1 MEAADVQHR
10 ILSFTRAA
18 DFRAW
23 YGACWCTRQ
32 ITGNFAA
39 DVLRAPWWLIDQTGE
54 DVILQVFGFCSSAS
68 QLRLASLGRG
78 WRRASQRREAWRHLR
93 LSFGWGRDVE
103 LRCLLRALQHFARH
117 YGISVLPEREV
128 SKPGSPKGNLPRT
141 PPSTPTELKKP
152 MLPAC
157 EGSGIQP
164 SQQPSSQ
171 LVFRR
176 HGVEAQAGEDGPMKE
191 LWLLEPDRA
200 NNGARRTLLRAVM
213 QEPKMLAGRAVL
225 ELDSGAG
232 MVGLVAAHLCRTM
245 TLTAADELGCRLLR
259 FNAQSLHTA
268 ANASGRTKS
277 CQAASVRGI
286 TGRQVPV
293 YVYSMPHS
301 TSGAGELARQW
312 QWDSGTAMRSMRPS
326 LVAPQFDVMLHAGRI
341 APEVLALGDALRLP
355 MFLQSLQSAV
365 ARAGKALLE
374 LSCELLTLGGS
385 LLAVG
390 NVVDGTDLAEL
401 VHTSRQAKLFSVER
415 DEVLRDETEG
425 YFRLLQLRR
434 RR

>member
-1 MEAADVQHR
+1 
-10 ILSFTRAA
+10 
-18 DFRAW
+18 
-23 YGACWCTRQ
+23 
-32 ITGNFAA
+32 
-39 DVLRAPWWLIDQTGE
+39 
-54 DVILQVFGFCSSAS
+54 
-68 QLRLASLGRG
+68 
-78 WRRASQRREAWRHLR
+78 
-93 LSFGWGRDVE
+93 
-103 LRCLLRALQHFARH
+103 
-117 YGISVLPEREV
+117 
-128 SKPGSPKGNLPRT
+128 
-141 PPSTPTELKKP
+141 

-157 EGSGIQP
+157 EGSGIQL

-176 HGVEAQAGEDGPMKE
+176 HGVEAQADEDGPMKE

-200 NNGARRTLLRAVM
+200 NNGARRTLLRAVV

-225 ELDSGAG
+225 EMDSGAG
-232 MVGLVAAHLCRTM
+232 MVGLAAAHLCRTM
-245 TLTAADELGCRLLR
+245 TLTAADDLGCRLLR

-268 ANASGRTKS
+268 TNASGRAKS
-277 CQAASVRGI
+277 CQAASVSGI

-293 YVYSMPHS
+293 YVYSMPQS

-326 LVAPQFDVMLHAGRI
+326 LVAPQFDVMLHAGLI
-341 APEVLALGDALRLP
+341 APE
-355 MFLQSLQSAV
+355 
-365 ARAGKALLE
+365 ALLE
-374 LSCELLTLGGS
+374 LSCELLTLGGV

-415 DEVLRDETEG
+415 DEVLRDEAEG

>member
-1 MEAADVQHR
+1 MCSVRRGGCSTRPGRTSSCRSSAFAPLLLSCAWPAWGAA
-10 ILSFTRAA
+10 SSAA
-18 DFRAW
+18 
-23 YGACWCTRQ
+23 
-32 ITGNFAA
+32 
-39 DVLRAPWWLIDQTGE
+39 LRAP
-54 DVILQVFGFCSSAS
+54 
-68 QLRLASLGRG
+68 LRHQ
-78 WRRASQRREAWRHLR
+78 RAS
-93 LSFGWGRDVE
+93 V
-103 LRCLLRALQHFARH
+103 AR
-117 YGISVLPEREV
+117 GVQARKPEREPATDAALHANGHALGLTLEHQDTASSGYIEWRGIKLV
-128 SKPGSPKGNLPRT
+128 AVMRHAYTARTLGEAHNLFRNDGLCIEFNVIPEKWYAH
-141 PPSTPTELKKP
+141 ELKKP

-157 EGSGIQP
+157 EGSGIQL

-176 HGVEAQAGEDGPMKE
+176 HGVEAQADEDGPMKE

-200 NNGARRTLLRAVM
+200 NNGARRTLLRAVV

-225 ELDSGAG
+225 EMDSGAG
-232 MVGLVAAHLCRTM
+232 MVGLAAAHLCRTM
-245 TLTAADELGCRLLR
+245 TLTAADDLGCRLLR

-268 ANASGRTKS
+268 TNASGRAKS
-277 CQAASVRGI
+277 CQAASVSGI

-293 YVYSMPHS
+293 YVYSMPQS

-341 APEVLALGDALRLP
+341 APE
-355 MFLQSLQSAV
+355 
-365 ARAGKALLE
+365 ALLE
-374 LSCELLTLGGS
+374 LSCELLTLGGV

-401 VHTSRQAKLFSVER
+401 VKLFSVER
-415 DEVLRDETEG
+415 DEVLRDEAEG

>member
-10 ILSFTRAA
+10 ILSFTCAA
-18 DFRAW
+18 DLRAW

-39 DVLRAPWWLIDQTGE
+39 DVLRAPWWLLDETGE
-54 DVILQVFGFCSSAS
+54 DVILQVFSFCSPPS

-117 YGISVLPEREV
+117 YGLSVLPEPEV
-128 SKPGSPKGNLPRT
+128 SKPGSPKGNQPRT

-157 EGSGIQP
+157 EGSGIQL

-176 HGVEAQAGEDGPMKE
+176 HGVEAQADEDGPMKE

-200 NNGARRTLLRAVM
+200 NNGARRTLLRAVV

-225 ELDSGAG
+225 EMDSGAG
-232 MVGLVAAHLCRTM
+232 MVGLAAAHLCRTM
-245 TLTAADELGCRLLR
+245 TLTAADDLGCRLLR

-268 ANASGRTKS
+268 TNASGRAKS
-277 CQAASVRGI
+277 CQAASVSGI

-293 YVYSMPHS
+293 YVYSMPQS

-326 LVAPQFDVMLHAGRI
+326 LVAPQFDVMLHAGLI
-341 APEVLALGDALRLP
+341 APE
-355 MFLQSLQSAV
+355 
-365 ARAGKALLE
+365 ALLE
-374 LSCELLTLGGS
+374 LSCELLTLGGV

-415 DEVLRDETEG
+415 DEVLRDEAEG